1 MRVSEFNIEKNNIEL
16 IKRIMNWTVP
26 KILARRTPFE
36 VRWSESLF
44 LVEVFDAHGN
54 YYHKITVSTQS
65 I

>member
-16 IKRIMNWTVP
+16 IKRIINWTVS
-26 KILARRTPFE
+26 KILARRTSFG

-44 LVEVFDAHGN
+44 LVEAVGAHGN
-54 YYHKITVSTQS
+54 YYHKITVSRQS